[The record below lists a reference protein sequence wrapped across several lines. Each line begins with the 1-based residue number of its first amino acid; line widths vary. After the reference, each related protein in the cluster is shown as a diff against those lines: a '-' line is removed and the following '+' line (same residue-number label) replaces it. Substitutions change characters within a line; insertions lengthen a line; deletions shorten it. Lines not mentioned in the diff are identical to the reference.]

1 MGFRADIVQ
10 LDKRA
15 DGTATEVHGIV
26 FIVVYNLP
34 AGEAQRVGRSISVH
48 LDEIQDNGEDGS
60 PRRIVAFQ
68 HVDEQLQF
76 TRRDSLF
83 AEGNY
88 HAQQLLADSS
98 GRVRMANQ
106 NRLQFAQHD
115 SQHSPIAQDGRC
127 RRMETNGR
135 RARKDV
141 EEIME
146 EGGSLVVGCVP
157 LPVREIAQQF
167 LEDD

>member
-1 MGFRADIVQ
+1 MKPESARINKLRQ
-10 LDKRA
+10 M
-15 DGTATEVHGIV
+15 
-26 FIVVYNLP
+26 
-34 AGEAQRVGRSISVH
+34 GRSISVR
-48 LDEIQDNGEDGS
+48 LDEIQDNEEDGS

-146 EGGSLVVGCVP
+146 EGGSRRRLCATASKRNCATIPRGR
-157 LPVREIAQQF
+157 LIS
-167 LEDD
+167 